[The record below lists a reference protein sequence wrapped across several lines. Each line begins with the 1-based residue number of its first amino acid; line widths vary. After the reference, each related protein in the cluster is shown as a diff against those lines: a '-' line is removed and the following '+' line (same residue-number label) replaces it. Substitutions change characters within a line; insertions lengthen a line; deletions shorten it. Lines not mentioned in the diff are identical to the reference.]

1 MKLWL
6 LQAKDKTLPNDDN
19 PWEPWYDKA
28 FGHVVRAETEEDA
41 REIAHE
47 TAGEENRG
55 EFAGKEI
62 AKTKQPWKDP
72 KYSDCVELTADGEYG
87 LVITDFH
94 AA

>member
-6 LQAKDKTLPNDDN
+6 LQAKDGKLPNDDN

-28 FGHVVRAETEEDA
+28 FGHVVRAETEEAA

-47 TAGEENRG
+47 NAGDENRG
-55 EFAGKEI
+55 EFMRKEI
-62 AKTKQPWKDP
+62 AKTKQPWKDQ
-72 KYSDCVELTADGEYG
+72 KYSTCVELTAEGTRG
-87 LVITDFH
+87 LVLTDFH

>member
-6 LQAKDKTLPNDDN
+6 LQAKDEELPRRDN

-28 FGHVVRAETEEDA
+28 FGHVVRAETKEDA

-47 TAGEENRG
+47 HAGDENT
-55 EFAGKEI
+55 
-62 AKTKQPWKDP
+62 KTKHPWKDQ
-72 KYSDCVELTADGEYG
+72 KYSTCVELTANGDRG
-87 LVITDFH
+87 LVMTDFH